1 MGGPPSE
8 RQTMSPPSIWAP
20 WRRRQPLPSG
30 AGSSAEQL
38 PFVASDDGRPREEGC
53 FVVVIGGKRPP
64 DGGGH
69 RKAYVVALA
78 STAMRAAWMVA
89 AVARTTVRAP
99 ELMLILV
106 LMCMLMTGSS
116 VVMVRWQC
124 KCVRL
129 RSR

>member
-78 STAMRAAWMVA
+78 STATTRSLCMQAMRVSAEAPDSWQRGKRA
-89 AVARTTVRAP
+89 NGRLIWRPCCTVR
-99 ELMLILV
+99 
-106 LMCMLMTGSS
+106 
-116 VVMVRWQC
+116 
-124 KCVRL
+124 
-129 RSR
+129 